1 MHMLNFKRKHL
12 VYCHCV
18 KSLMTE
24 KDNES
29 KLSPYIWFQVLLD
42 RYPNVHGKEYGKFRS
57 LYYKINK

>member
-1 MHMLNFKRKHL
+1 
-12 VYCHCV
+12 
-18 KSLMTE
+18 MTE